1 MTVYIVLYWDGEGRD
16 INAVFSSYELADN
29 YVNSAVNTMVSQSA
43 DKYVNSILSNDKKM
57 FMDNFS
63 IDEYVIDQP
72 Y

>member
-1 MTVYIVLYWDGEGRD
+1 MKVYIVLHWDGEGRD

-29 YVNSAVNTMVSQSA
+29 YVNSAVDTIISQSA
-43 DKYVNSILSNDKKM
+43 DKYFNSILSNDKKM

-72 Y
+72 

>member
-1 MTVYIVLYWDGEGRD
+1 MKVYIVLYWDGEAAD
-16 INAVFSSYELADN
+16 IWGVFSSYELADN
-29 YVNSAVNTMVSQSA
+29 YVNSAVDAIVSQSA

-72 Y
+72 